1 MVTKEKLLYEQA
13 YHALLGG
20 IIGSRFTHPFKEICS
35 TIGLTEKEWNKL
47 KKELDMREDEI
58 EQVED
63 YLNENKKQN
72 INHAK
77 VEGEKK

>member
-35 TIGLTEKEWNKL
+35 TIGLTEKEWNKR
-47 KKELDMREDEI
+47 KKFWSSSESRKNLYCRF
-58 EQVED
+58 
-63 YLNENKKQN
+63 
-72 INHAK
+72 
-77 VEGEKK
+77 